1 MTPWIEKP
9 VPFNIGQGAAAEATP
24 AGPDPYIWWD
34 FSDVSTVTKDGSNI
48 VSQVDDKSGND
59 FHLTV
64 GAPDATAKPL
74 WVSSGQNGNNDLDF
88 DGDKFMAT
96 YMAGLLVATPSTIF
110 IVCEASDNAGGDR
123 SPLGFKKAGA
133 YQGDMYLPR
142 TAAGANQ
149 FYFAQI
155 GAASAFFETGIIDT
169 WHTWTSIST
178 SGASSLRMDGVEK
191 ATNTATGSSTPDQV
205 IIGTNHLFNSYLDRS
220 IGEIRIYNEELTTDQ
235 IETIEATLKTKWG
248 TP

>member
-1 MTPWIEKP
+1 MSNFVINPYRYG
-9 VPFNIGQGAAAEATP
+9 VAF
-24 AGPDPYIWWD
+24 PDPHLWYD
-34 FSDVSTVTKDGSNI
+34 FADISTITKSGSNL
-48 VSQVDDKSGND
+48 VSSVENKGDAGFDAPLTNSGS
-59 FHLTV
+59 TQ
-64 GAPDATAKPL
+64 PL
-74 WVSSGQNGNNDLDF
+74 WVSSGQNGNNDINFAGNKFLATDIAQF
-88 DGDKFMAT
+88 DIQLFSPFIT
-96 YMAGLLVATPSTIF
+96 F
-110 IVCEASDNAGGDR
+110 IVCQAGDNSGTDP
-123 SPLGFKKAGA
+123 SPFGFIKDAA
-133 YQGDMYLPR
+133 YQGDFYCPR
-142 TAAGANQ
+142 TYIAPGNQ
-149 FYFAQI
+149 FYLHQI
-155 GAASAFFETGIIDT
+155 GLSEFTETGIIDT